1 MTDGVAPRLRVRDL
15 SVFYGKI
22 CAVRSLSIDVCPGE
36 IVALIGPNSA
46 GKTSTLLSI
55 ASRSPSRRT
64 NGDVEIDGDRVSDLA
79 TAARLA
85 RGVRL
90 VPQGREVFPTLTVED
105 NLRVIADHLG
115 VEWQEALAQ
124 SRVLFPHVF
133 VQRARSLA
141 GNLSGGEQQML
152 ALARALLGKPQVLLL
167 DEPSLGLARGVVSE
181 LARVIRDLRGQGM
194 AILLADQSVTPWKD
208 VAERICVMVRGSII
222 ATVDHAGEVDRL
234 LGVG

>member
-22 CAVRSLSIDVCPGE
+22 CAVRSLSIDVRQGE

-79 TAARLA
+79 TTARLA

-105 NLRVIADHLG
+105 NLRVVADHLG

-124 SRVLFPHVF
+124 SRALFPRVF
-133 VQRARSLA
+133 VERARSLA

-152 ALARALLGKPQVLLL
+152 ALARALLGKPEVLLL
-167 DEPSLGLARGVVSE
+167 DEPSLGLARGVVLE
-181 LARVIRDLRGQGM
+181 LARVISVLRGQGI

-208 VAERICVMVRGSII
+208 VVDRICVMVRGSII
-222 ATVDHAGEVDRL
+222 ATVDHAGGVDRL